1 MIREVVST
9 TKPKLVIDIPMSY
22 VNKELEVIVFPL
34 PQKKPAH
41 VSGNGLKREHPG
53 KRRSPGALKGKI
65 WMSEDFNA
73 PLDEFKE
80 YME

>member
-1 MIREVVST
+1 MIREVIST
-9 TKPKLVIDIPMSY
+9 TKSKLVIDIPRHY
-22 VNKELEVIVFPL
+22 LNKELEVIVFPL
-34 PQKKPAH
+34 PQKKLAH
-41 VSGNGLKREHPG
+41 VGGKVIKRTHVGN
-53 KRRSPGALKGKI
+53 RRLPGALKGKI